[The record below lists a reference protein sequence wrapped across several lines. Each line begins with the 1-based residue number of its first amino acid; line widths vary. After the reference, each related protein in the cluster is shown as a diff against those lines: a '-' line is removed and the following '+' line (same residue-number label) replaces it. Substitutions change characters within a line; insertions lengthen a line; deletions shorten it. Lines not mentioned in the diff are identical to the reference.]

1 MGKHYLDDYGLSYVV
16 HKIKEFISG
25 SLSQR
30 MLDRDVTVYVSTT
43 GSDDTGNG
51 SSANPYKT
59 IQKAVD
65 MCPPICNPYR
75 YNIVISN
82 GSYLGANIVG
92 KDICLMTTSTSP
104 EVYVTS
110 SIVVTR
116 GGKVFKDGHF
126 KFLNI
131 VSKEG
136 S

>member
-1 MGKHYLDDYGLSYVV
+1 MGRLYLSKDGLAYVV
-16 HKIKEFISG
+16 LKIKELISG
-25 SLSQR
+25 SFSQR
-30 MLDRDVTVYVSTT
+30 MLDNDVTVYVSTV
-43 GSDDTGNG
+43 GSDITGDG
-51 SSANPYKT
+51 SPSNPYNT

-65 MCPPICNPYR
+65 MCPPICNLYR

-92 KDICLMTTSTSP
+92 KNICLMTSSTSP